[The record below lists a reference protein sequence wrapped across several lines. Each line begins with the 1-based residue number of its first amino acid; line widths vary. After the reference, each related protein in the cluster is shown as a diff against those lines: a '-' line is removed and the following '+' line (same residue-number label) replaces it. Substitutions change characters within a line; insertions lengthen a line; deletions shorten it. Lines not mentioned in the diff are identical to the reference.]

1 MDDIPVWSNENLYP
15 SLSSS
20 AWLKDKK
27 ALQDAGRR
35 LLRQL
40 KPLTS
45 ASALAEALPE
55 LLKTFD
61 KAYALAEHLG
71 SAAYLWYSTNTR
83 DETALKELNS
93 IEELSLPLRDAEVRF
108 SAFWGRWGTPKLLTR
123 YPELQA
129 YRLFLEEA
137 TIQARHQMSEAE
149 EALAADMLRSGGD
162 AWGRLQEALSS
173 TLTRPWEGGSKTVT
187 ELRALASSPDRSI
200 REKAFQSELEA
211 WASAE
216 VPLAAALNGVKGQ
229 AVTLNNRRKWPD
241 PVEQSAQQSRL
252 SRPALEAMLA
262 AMQDSLPVFRRYLAL
277 KARLLGVPKC
287 AFFDLFAPVGS
298 QPHFSFDEARQ
309 VIRDAFTGFSP
320 AMGAFADLA
329 FERRWIHARP
339 QEGKVGGAYCINLPL
354 AKEPRIF
361 SNFDGSFGE
370 VKTLAHELGHGWH
383 YWLLRHKP
391 QVWRDYPMTL
401 AETASIFAETVLQ
414 EAALKTATGS
424 QTLFMLEQSLQDS
437 TQVIVD
443 ILSRYTF
450 EKALFQER
458 QKGELSPRELSQLM
472 LDAQKATYGDGLDEQ
487 HLHPYMWAV
496 KGHYYHHNL
505 AFYNYP
511 YAFGQ
516 LFGLGLYARAR
527 DEGPEFARTYQRL
540 LEGTGILTA
549 DQLAREAGFDLTTPD
564 FWHSGL
570 KLIASTVEDLE
581 RRSHEN

>member
-1 MDDIPVWSNENLYP
+1 MEEIPVWSNENLYP
-15 SLSSS
+15 SFSST

-27 ALQDAGRR
+27 ALGDAGRR
-35 LLRQL
+35 LLRLL
-40 KPLTS
+40 KPLATS
-45 ASALAEALPE
+45 SNLAEALPE
-55 LLKTFD
+55 LLKSFD

-71 SAAYLWYSTNTR
+71 SAAYLSYSTNTR
-83 DETALKELNS
+83 DETSLKELNS
-93 IEELSLPLRDAEVRF
+93 IEELSLPLHDAEVRF
-108 SAFWGRWGTPKLLTR
+108 SSLWGRLGSLKLLKR

-137 TIQARHQMSEAE
+137 TTQSHHQMSEEE
-149 EALAADMLRSGGD
+149 EALAADMLRSGAD

-173 TLTRPWEGGSKTVT
+173 TLTRPWDGGTKTVT
-187 ELRALASSPDRSI
+187 ELRALASSPERAV
-200 REKAFQSELEA
+200 RKKAYHLELEA

-229 AVTLNNRRKWPD
+229 AVTLNLRRKWPD
-241 PVEQSAQQSRL
+241 PIEQSAQQSRL

-262 AMQDSLPVFRRYLAL
+262 AMQESLPVFRRYLGI
-277 KARLLGVPKC
+277 KARLLGVPRC
-287 AFFDLFAPVGS
+287 AFYDLFAPVGS
-298 QPHFSFDEARQ
+298 GPSFSFEEARQ
-309 VIRDAFTGFSP
+309 VIREAFSGFSP

-339 QEGKVGGAYCINLPL
+339 QEGKTGGAYCINLPL

-401 AETASIFAETVLQ
+401 AETASIFAETILQ
-414 EAALKTATGS
+414 DAALKSATGP

-450 EKALFQER
+450 EKALFEER
-458 QKGELSPRELSQLM
+458 RQGELSPRELSQM
-472 LDAQKATYGDGLDEQ
+472 MREAQLATYGDGLDEQ
-487 HLHPYMWAV
+487 YLHPYMWAV
-496 KGHYYHHNL
+496 KGHYYHHGL

-527 DEGPEFARTYQRL
+527 EEGPEFARTYQRL

-564 FWHSGL
+564 FWRSGL
-570 KLIASTVEDLE
+570 QLIASTVDDLE